1 MSVDRHAVELVEV
14 ELPDFGEP
22 TIEPTIPAATYAE
35 RVDAALSRARDR
47 GLNALVVY
55 GDREHSA
62 NLAYLTGYDPRFEEA
77 LLVLADGRKPAL
89 LIGNEGW
96 DYAELSASGV
106 ERVLYQ
112 TFSLLGQP
120 RDRSPALS
128 EILASLGLAGGQRI
142 GAVGWKYFG
151 AGDAGLDE
159 RALDLPS
166 FFVDVLR
173 ELTGRNGAVVNAT
186 DIFMAPDEGLRTV
199 NDVDQLAAFEFAA
212 TYTSQ
217 GLRNV
222 LFGIRPG
229 MREHDAARLIGMNG
243 IPLSAHLMLSSGR
256 RAAYGLPSPSHKVI
270 ERGDPFTVAYGVWGG
285 LNARAGF
292 LVADAGELPERI
304 RDYVEKLVAPYF
316 AAIVEWYE
324 TIGIGVEGGL
334 LYEVIHRRLGDPFF
348 GIGLNPGHLIH
359 LDEWV
364 HSPIH
369 RGSRIALRSGMA
381 LQVDVIPATHSPWF
395 TTNIEDG
402 ICLADAELRSAFAT
416 RYPEAWRRIDE
427 RRTFMIDVLGIRLKP
442 EVLPFSNIPA
452 YLPPFLLAPQKAM
465 AVRRG

>member
-1 MSVDRHAVELVEV
+1 MSAAPHGVELVEI

-35 RVDAALSRARDR
+35 RVGAALSRARER
-47 GLNALVVY
+47 GLDALVVY

-62 NLAYLTGYDPRFEEA
+62 NLAFLTGYDPRFEEA
-77 LLVLADGRKPAL
+77 LLVLPDGRKPAL

-96 DYAELSASGV
+96 DYAELSAPGV
-106 ERVLYQ
+106 DRVLYQ

-128 EILASLGLAGGQRI
+128 EILASLGLAKGQRI

-151 AGDAGLDE
+151 NGDVGLNE
-159 RALDLPS
+159 RALELPS
-166 FFVDVLR
+166 YIADVLR
-173 ELTGRNGAVVNAT
+173 ELVGTVVNAT
-186 DIFMAPDEGLRTV
+186 DIFMAPDEGLRAV

-222 LFGIRPG
+222 LFGVRPG

-256 RAAYGLPSPSHKVI
+256 RAAYGLPSPTHKII
-270 ERGDPFTVAYGVWGG
+270 ERGDPFTVAYGVWGA

-292 LVADAGELPERI
+292 VVADAGELPDGI
-304 RDYVEKLVAPYF
+304 SDYVDKLVAPYF

-324 TIGIGVEGGL
+324 TIGIGVEGSV
-334 LYEVIHRRLGDPFF
+334 LYDIIHRRLGDAFF

-369 RGSRIALRSGMA
+369 RGSRIPLRSGMA
-381 LQVDVIPATHSPWF
+381 LQVDVIPATHSQWF

-402 ICLADAELRSAFAT
+402 ICLADADLRDAFAT
-416 RYPEAWRRIDE
+416 RYPEAWRRIE
-427 RRTFMIDVLGIRLKP
+427 KRRTFMTDVLGIRLKP

-452 YLPPFLLAPQKAM
+452 YLPPFLLAPRKAM
-465 AVRRG
+465 RVRRR

>member
-1 MSVDRHAVELVEV
+1 MSVDRHGVELVEI

-22 TIEPTIPAATYAE
+22 TVEPTIPAATYQK
-35 RVDAALSRARDR
+35 RLGAALSRAIAR
-47 GLNALVVY
+47 GLDALVVY

-62 NLAYLTGYDPRFEEA
+62 NLVYLTGYDPRFEEA
-77 LLVLADGRKPAL
+77 LLVLADRRKPAL

-106 ERVLYQ
+106 DRILYQ

-128 EILASLGLAGGQRI
+128 EILASLGLAKRQRI
-142 GAVGWKYFG
+142 GVVGWKYFG
-151 AGDAGLDE
+151 AGDMGLDE
-159 RALDLPS
+159 RALDIPAYIA
-166 FFVDVLR
+166 DALR
-173 ELTGRNGAVVNAT
+173 DLVGPEGAVVNAT
-186 DIFMAPDEGLRTV
+186 DIFMAPDAGLRAV
-199 NDVDQLAAFEFAA
+199 NEVDQLAAFEFAA

-222 LFGIRPG
+222 LFGMRPG
-229 MREHDAARLIGMNG
+229 MRERDAARLIGMNG

-256 RAAYGLPSPSHKVI
+256 RAAYGLPSPSHKKI
-270 ERGDPFTVAYGVWGG
+270 ERGDPFTIAYGVWGA

-292 LVADAGELPERI
+292 VVADAGELPDGI

-316 AAIVEWYE
+316 TAIVEWYE
-324 TIGIGVEGGL
+324 TIGIGVEGGA
-334 LYEVIHRRLGDPFF
+334 LYDVIHRRLGDPFF

-359 LDEWV
+359 VDEWV

-402 ICLADAELRSAFAT
+402 IALADAALRSAFAT
-416 RYPEAWRRIDE
+416 RYPEAWRRIE
-427 RRTFMIDVLGIRLKP
+427 RRRAFMTDVLGIRLKA

-465 AVRRG
+465 AVRR